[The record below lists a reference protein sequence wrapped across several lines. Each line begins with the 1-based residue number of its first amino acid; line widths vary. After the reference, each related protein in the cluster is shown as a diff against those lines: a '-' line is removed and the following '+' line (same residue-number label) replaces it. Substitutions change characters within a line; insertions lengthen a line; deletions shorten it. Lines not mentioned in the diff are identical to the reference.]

1 MAEPLP
7 EKCKI
12 IANRN
17 WFQFNTETSRNRE
30 SAGHLGLPFF
40 QKVAE
45 EQENG
50 KEQTKKGPL
59 SRSDFQ
65 VKKGHCKKAY
75 PNICIIGPRPS
86 ADVPIWDGKNMTCV
100 QQFHIT
106 TATRDFF
113 RGFVFEKWTKN
124 LFCSLN
130 F

>member
-75 PNICIIGPRPS
+75 PNIYMYQAVAAVGAAMASTLCAFLRNKTNP
-86 ADVPIWDGKNMTCV
+86 
-100 QQFHIT
+100 
-106 TATRDFF
+106 
-113 RGFVFEKWTKN
+113 
-124 LFCSLN
+124 
-130 F
+130 